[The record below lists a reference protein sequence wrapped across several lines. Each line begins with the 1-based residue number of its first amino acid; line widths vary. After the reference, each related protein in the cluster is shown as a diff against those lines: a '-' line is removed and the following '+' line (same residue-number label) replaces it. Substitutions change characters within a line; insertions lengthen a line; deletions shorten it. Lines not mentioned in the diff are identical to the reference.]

1 MKIKNVFKYLLF
13 LLPWFLSSLFSMG
26 NFSFYKSLNL
36 PIFAP
41 PAILFPIVWTILFI
55 LISISIYMVWDYSS
69 KEYKWTLLIN
79 YILNQLFIVSF
90 FILKSP
96 FLGFANS
103 LAVFVSTLFLYFETN
118 AIDKKAS
125 KFLIPYILWGLFAS
139 FLSLF
144 IYFMN
149 S

>member
-1 MKIKNVFKYLLF
+1 MKIKNVIKYLLF
-13 LLPWFLSSLFSMG
+13 LLPWFLSAIFSMD

-41 PAILFPIVWTILFI
+41 PAMLFPIVWTILFI
-55 LISISIYMVWDYSS
+55 LISISIYMVWDNST
-69 KEYKWTLLIN
+69 KDYKWTLLIN

-90 FILKSP
+90 FVLKSP

-103 LAVFVSTLFLYFETN
+103 LAVFISTLFLYFETN
-118 AIDKKAS
+118 DIDKKAS
-125 KFLIPYILWGLFAS
+125 KFLIPYIIWGLFAS

>member
-1 MKIKNVFKYLLF
+1 MKIKNVVKYLLF
-13 LLPWFLSSLFSMG
+13 LGPWFLSSLFSM
-26 NFSFYKSLNL
+26 NSSSFYKSLNL
-36 PIFAP
+36 PVFAP
-41 PAILFPIVWTILFI
+41 PSILFPIVWTILFI
-55 LISISIYMVWDYSS
+55 LISISIYKVWDYSS
-69 KEYKWTLLIN
+69 KEYKLTLLIN
-79 YILNQLFIVSF
+79 YILNQLFTISF
-90 FILKSP
+90 FVLKSP

-118 AIDKKAS
+118 EIDKKAS
-125 KFLIPYILWGLFAS
+125 KLLIPYIIWGLFAS